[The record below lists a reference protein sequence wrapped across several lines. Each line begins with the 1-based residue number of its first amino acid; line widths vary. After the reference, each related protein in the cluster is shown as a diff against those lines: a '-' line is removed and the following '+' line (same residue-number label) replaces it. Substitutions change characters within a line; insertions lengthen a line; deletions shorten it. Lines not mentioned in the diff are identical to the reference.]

1 MSKITIISIFF
12 PPETGAA
19 AARIAQMASGLRER
33 GLEVNV
39 LTALPN
45 YPTGR
50 IFPEYRG
57 KLMASE
63 VADGIPVRRYWLF
76 ASNSANAVK
85 RILNMVSFSVILLL
99 SLPHLLRVRPE
110 TIIVNSPPLPVG
122 FSAVLLAKILRAN
135 LITNVSDI
143 WPLSALEL
151 GAIRHGLFYSLLER
165 IELFIYRHSD
175 AIMTQSEETQ
185 QHVLERYPDKRTF
198 LYRNL
203 DYVSKAI
210 DTYPSIQSKP
220 VKIIY
225 AGLLGIAQG
234 VYAICESVDFRR
246 IGVEFH
252 IFGDGNERTKIAQF
266 VSERPDSNIFMHDP
280 VPKQQ
285 IPEVL
290 AEYHATIIP
299 LRSSIHGAFPS
310 KIYMAMSASL
320 PILFCG
326 AGEGASFV
334 KDMGIGWVAGPA
346 DYPGL
351 SKCITAFSQ
360 MTDGE
365 YESLREHI
373 KRLATNEFGLA
384 EQLDRLIDFVRKPQ

>member
-19 AARIAQMASGLRER
+19 AARIAQMASGLKAR
-33 GLEVNV
+33 GLKVNV
-39 LTALPN
+39 VTALPN

-57 KLMASE
+57 KFAVSE

-85 RILNMVSFSVILLL
+85 RILNMVSFSAILLL
-99 SLPHLLRVRPE
+99 SLPHLLRIRPA

-122 FSAVLLAKILRAN
+122 FSAVLLAKLLRAS

-151 GAIRHGLFYSLLER
+151 GAIRRGLFYSLLER
-165 IELFIYRHSD
+165 VELFIYRHSD
-175 AIMTQSEETQ
+175 AIMTQSEETR
-185 QHVLERYPDKRTF
+185 QHVLERYPEKRTF

-203 DYVSKAI
+203 DYVSKTI
-210 DTYPSIQSKP
+210 DTYPPIESKP
-220 VKIIY
+220 VKIVY
-225 AGLLGIAQG
+225 AGLLGVAQG
-234 VYAICESVDFRR
+234 VYDICDSVDFSR

-252 IFGDGNERTKIAQF
+252 IFGDGNEKAKIAQLI
-266 VSERPDSNIFMHDP
+266 SERPDSNICMHEP
-280 VPKQQ
+280 VPKKE
-285 IPEVL
+285 IPKVL

-299 LRSSIHGAFPS
+299 LRSNIHGAFPS

-320 PILFCG
+320 PVLFCG
-326 AGEGASFV
+326 GGEGARFV

-346 DYPGL
+346 DYAGL
-351 SKCITAFSQ
+351 SKSIAELSS
-360 MTDGE
+360 MKDRE
-365 YESLREHI
+365 YESLRGHI
-373 KRLATNEFGLA
+373 KQLATNEFGLA
-384 EQLDRLIDFVRKPQ
+384 EQLDRLVDFAKQAR